1 MMSRCMRP
9 CPLLFR
15 RSILYGEEL
24 LPYLNV
30 SFANPN
36 LRVAQCEH
44 PQKYQECNMHRKIS
58 TAVVAIALFA
68 GTTTLSFGE
77 NAGGASN
84 PSSQS
89 SSGQAIG
96 PQDSSGQ
103 TIGSASSTHNPAP
116 SSSSPTGLNRKD
128 GETGTV
134 TSTHNP
140 PSERTSLTTAASQ
153 KHETPPL

>member
-1 MMSRCMRP
+1 
-9 CPLLFR
+9 
-15 RSILYGEEL
+15 
-24 LPYLNV
+24 
-30 SFANPN
+30 
-36 LRVAQCEH
+36 
-44 PQKYQECNMHRKIS
+44 MHRKIA
-58 TAVVAIALFA
+58 TAVVAIALLA

-77 NAGGASN
+77 NAGGTSN
-84 PSSQS
+84 PSSSQS

-103 TIGSASSTHNPAP
+103 TIGSASSTHNPGP

-140 PSERTSLTTAASQ
+140 PSERR
-153 KHETPPL
+153 

>member
-1 MMSRCMRP
+1 
-9 CPLLFR
+9 
-15 RSILYGEEL
+15 
-24 LPYLNV
+24 
-30 SFANPN
+30 
-36 LRVAQCEH
+36 
-44 PQKYQECNMHRKIS
+44 MHCKIA

-84 PSSQS
+84 PSSAQG

-140 PSERTSLTTAASQ
+140 PSDVENHGESKKQ
-153 KHETPPL
+153 TPP